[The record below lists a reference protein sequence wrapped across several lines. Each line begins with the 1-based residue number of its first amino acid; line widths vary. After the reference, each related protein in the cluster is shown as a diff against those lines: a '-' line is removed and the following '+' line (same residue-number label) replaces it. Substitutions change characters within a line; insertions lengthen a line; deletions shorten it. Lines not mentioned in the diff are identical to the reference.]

1 MISFEEFMKEDEEYI
16 HMLLS
21 FDIEEIAEAFR
32 ADEKFERKCLRNGH
46 YSRGILAAALCE
58 ELNRVEREKKKTED
72 PTYEVFGD
80 GETYYDVDYEEL
92 GEKIFLE
99 KKNLGKCS
107 FYDLKLDEEH
117 YEEPFDGKNIFAE
130 VLTDFFVIK
139 VCFHVP
145 YWFVTQ

>member
-1 MISFEEFMKEDEEYI
+1 MHIPDNYKTIRIRFNTYGILKEFKT
-16 HMLLS
+16 S
-21 FDIEEIAEAFR
+21 
-32 ADEKFERKCLRNGH
+32 ERLVKKCFKNGH

-58 ELNRVEREKKKTED
+58 KLNRTED